1 MIPPSNTAG
10 ESTPT
15 KSIQWDSSWPDLL
28 KDADRGQVLR
38 FFHHRFGIPRE
49 VFATFCLYGR
59 GRTVWLVNK
68 DNRWKNLASLQV
80 ESLGMPLLRRVG
92 THLKPT
98 SVALQFLGAHADKN
112 IVNLPSDQLRDLWE
126 IKEIKSE
133 FTGSPGYVI
142 VASSSVIIGCALY
155 LPGRLISQFP
165 RHMFTSQTW
174 EFALQ
179 GAKMAEE

>member
-28 KDADRGQVLR
+28 KDSERNHLLH
-38 FFHHRFGIPRE
+38 FFYQRFGIPTA
-49 VFATFCLYGR
+49 VFATYHLYGR

-68 DNRWKNLASLQV
+68 DSRLRDLAALQLK
-80 ESLGMPLLRRVG
+80 SLGLPLLRRVG
-92 THLKPT
+92 SHLKPT
-98 SVALQFLGAHADKN
+98 SVALQLLGTHADKN
-112 IVNLPSDQLRDLWE
+112 IVSLPFDQLRELYK
-126 IKEIKSE
+126 IREIKSE

-142 VASSSVIIGCALY
+142 VTSSSVIIGCALY

-174 EFALQ
+174 EHVLQ
-179 GAKMAEE
+179 GGKMAEE

>member
-28 KDADRGQVLR
+28 KDSERNHLLQ
-38 FFHHRFGIPRE
+38 FFYHRFGIPRA
-49 VFATFCLYGR
+49 VFATYHLYGR
-59 GRTVWLVNK
+59 SRTVWLVNK
-68 DNRWKNLASLQV
+68 DSRLRDLAALQL

-92 THLKPT
+92 SHLKPT
-98 SVALQFLGAHADKN
+98 SVALQLLGAHADKN
-112 IVNLPSDQLRDLWE
+112 IVKLPFEQLRDLCE
-126 IKEIKSE
+126 MKEIKSE
-133 FTGSPGYVI
+133 LTGSPGYVI
-142 VASSSVIIGCALY
+142 VTSSSVIIGCALY

-174 EFALQ
+174 EYVRRDRKTL
-179 GAKMAEE
+179 EE